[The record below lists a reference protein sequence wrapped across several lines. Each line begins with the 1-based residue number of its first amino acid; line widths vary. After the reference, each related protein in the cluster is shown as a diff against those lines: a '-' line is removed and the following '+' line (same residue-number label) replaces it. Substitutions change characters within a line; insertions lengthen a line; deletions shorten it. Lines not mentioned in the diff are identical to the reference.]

1 MTTVVVL
8 IGMGWGALVAVPFAR
23 HAQRAEVVSR
33 LESHSPRSTRE
44 PIASRW
50 RRAPD
55 QQWAGPLGRVLAGL
69 VRRRATARLDEE
81 LARDLPV
88 AIDLLAVAV
97 GAGCT
102 PYLAVG
108 VASQWSPPAVAEPL
122 DGVRRDCSLGV
133 TFAEALD
140 RMARERA
147 ALQPL
152 VDALLASERYGAPVG
167 DALTRLAVEERS
179 TLRRRAE
186 ARARTVPVRLLF
198 PLVFLVLPAFALLSV
213 VPVLLAGLTST

>member
-1 MTTVVVL
+1 MTTVVLL
-8 IGMGWGALVAVPFAR
+8 IGVGWGALVAVPFAR

-33 LESHSPRSTRE
+33 LESYSPRSPR
-44 PIASRW
+44 AWRW
-50 RRAPD
+50 RRAPGR
-55 QQWAGPLGRVLAGL
+55 QWLGPVGRVIAGL
-69 VRRRATARLDEE
+69 VRRRADARRDEE

-108 VASQWSPPAVAEPL
+108 VASQWSPPAVSGPL

-147 ALQPL
+147 VLQPL

-186 ARARTVPVRLLF
+186 ARARTVPVKLLF

>member
-1 MTTVVVL
+1 VTTVVLL

-23 HAQRAEVVSR
+23 HAQRADVVSR
-33 LESHSPRSTRE
+33 LEAHTPRPRSERIT
-44 PIASRW
+44 SRW
-50 RRAPD
+50 RDGSVRE
-55 QQWAGPLGRVLAGL
+55 WAGPVGRVLAGL
-69 VRRRATARLDEE
+69 ARRRAAARRDEE

-108 VASQWSPPAVAEPL
+108 VASQWSPPALAEPL

-133 TFAEALD
+133 TFAEAMD
-140 RMARERA
+140 RMAREHTL
-147 ALQPL
+147 LQPL
-152 VDALLASERYGAPVG
+152 ADALLASERYGAPVG
-167 DALTRLAVEERS
+167 DALTRLAVEERA

-186 ARARTVPVRLLF
+186 ARARTVPVKLLF